1 MKRFFIAIFAV
12 IMLVSCVNKPKEL
25 TPTQKFEQALTDS
38 IKDWWQNERAPLLGS
53 YDEINN
59 KVVSY
64 VYIDSALWSYTS
76 GSWKYLDEIKHAKKK
91 INDWDEIHYKFTALS
106 LRKPEYKKYV
116 KTAEDSIA
124 MYEGVIREAYNN
136 IEQYK
141 IDNNKGYIVKF
152 ECINPNIGI
161 LSSFEF
167 VIVGDTLCSIPTL
180 HQDLDMMINTEG
192 LTFKNIQ

>member
-1 MKRFFIAIFAV
+1 MKRLFIAIFAIV
-12 IMLVSCVNKPKEL
+12 MLASCAPKEL

-38 IKDWWQNERAPLLGS
+38 VKVWWQNEREFLLGPF
-53 YDEINN
+53 DELQN
-59 KVVSY
+59 KMVSY
-64 VYIDSALWSYTS
+64 VYVDSALWSYTS
-76 GSWKYLDEIKHAKKK
+76 GGHHYLDEINHAKKK

-116 KTAEDSIA
+116 QTAEDSIA
-124 MYEGVIREAYNN
+124 MYEGVIRDAYKN

-152 ECINPNIGI
+152 ECSIPESNMT
-161 LSSFEF
+161 SAFKF
-167 VIVGDTLCSIPTL
+167 VIVGDTLCSIPAL
-180 HQDLDMMINTEG
+180 HQDLNMMINTEG